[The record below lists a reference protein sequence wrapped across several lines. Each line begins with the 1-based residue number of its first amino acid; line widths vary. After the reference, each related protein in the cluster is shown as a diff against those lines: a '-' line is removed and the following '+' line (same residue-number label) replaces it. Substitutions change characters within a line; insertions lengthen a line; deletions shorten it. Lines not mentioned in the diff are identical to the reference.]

1 MKTKAYLSMLY
12 YDVLA
17 WFFKVDKWSNLR
29 KQSRAVYLEVVRLTK
44 DDNPES
50 NRVFWSIMFALII
63 LIMFFLM
70 EIFVRFY
77 PEMVFYFYEIF
88 VKFYLQVM

>member
-17 WFFKVDKWSNLR
+17 WIFKVDKWSNLR
-29 KQSRAVYLEVVRLTK
+29 KQSRAVYLQVVRLTK
-44 DDNPES
+44 DKNPES
-50 NRVFWSIMFALII
+50 NRVFWGIMFAMI
-63 LIMFFLM
+63 L
-70 EIFVRFY
+70 VV
-77 PEMVFYFYEIF
+77 MVFLCEIF

>member
-29 KQSRAVYLEVVRLTK
+29 KQSRAVYLEVVRLTE
-44 DDNPES
+44 DTNPES
-50 NRVFWSIMFALII
+50 NRAFWFLMFALI
-63 LIMFFLM
+63 LLAMFFVM
-70 EIFVRFY
+70 
-77 PEMVFYFYEIF
+77 EIF
-88 VKFYLQVM
+88 VKFYLQAR

>member
-12 YDVLA
+12 YDILA
-17 WFFKVDKWSNLR
+17 WVFKVDKWSNLR
-29 KQSRAVYLEVVRLTK
+29 KQSNEVYLEVVRLTAN
-44 DDNPES
+44 DNPES

-63 LIMFFLM
+63 LVMFFLM

-77 PEMVFYFYEIF
+77 LHISG
-88 VKFYLQVM
+88 